1 MKTLLVCLTA
11 GTMAL
16 TTAIAMEST
25 VTGTW
30 EGSINGH
37 RAVTLHVAER
47 GGKVSGDVIF
57 YVLKDKDTGKPVDG
71 TPEAIALREP
81 VWDGRTLR
89 FSVQSPEG
97 ETVRFEMPVAATGG
111 ATLKRLGDGLTVP
124 MEKAKQ
130 GGVGAIR

>member
-11 GTMAL
+11 GAMAL

-25 VTGTW
+25 ATGTW
-30 EGSINGH
+30 EGSIDGH

-57 YVLKDKDTGKPVDG
+57 YVLKDKDTGKPVEG

-81 VWDGRTLR
+81 VWDGRALR
-89 FSVQSPEG
+89 FSVESPDG
-97 ETVRFEMPVAATGG
+97 ETIRFEMPVTAAGT
-111 ATLKRLGDGLTVP
+111 AMLKRLGDGLTVP
-124 MEKAKQ
+124 LERVKQ
-130 GGVGAIR
+130 GGGGAIR